1 MFICRRDSFI
11 THRAFCNALTE
22 ENNKLK
28 QGILN
33 NNNNNNDNIE
43 PTSIISTPKLP
54 PFGTSII
61 PEFNPYDQKNPFKSL
76 PQELSNSA
84 PATGAPGG
92 LFMVGPRSSNNSS
105 SFSNL
110 KLSSTTSSRFSCL
123 YDSKNGCLQ
132 VRAKQR
138 RKE

>member
-1 MFICRRDSFI
+1 MFLCRRDSFI

-22 ENNKLK
+22 ESNKLK

-33 NNNNNNDNIE
+33 NNNNNNNIE
-43 PTSIISTPKLP
+43 PISIISTPKLP
-54 PFGTSII
+54 HFGTSIM
-61 PEFNPYDQKNPFKSL
+61 PEFNPYDQKNPFKTL
-76 PQELSNSA
+76 PQELNNST
-84 PATGAPGG
+84 PTTTTGAPGG
-92 LFMVGPRSSNNSS
+92 LFMVGPRSNNNSS
-105 SFSNL
+105 SFSSL

-138 RKE
+138 RN